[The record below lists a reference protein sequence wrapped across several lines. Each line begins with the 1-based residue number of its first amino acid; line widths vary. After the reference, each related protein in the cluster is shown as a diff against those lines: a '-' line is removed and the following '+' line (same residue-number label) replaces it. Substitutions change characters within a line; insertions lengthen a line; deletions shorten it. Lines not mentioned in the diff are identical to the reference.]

1 MHKKVALLV
10 KTTFISRVV
19 VEVPEDWNSTNAND
33 LWVGNEIPLH
43 GKLEDDIIKQTQAS
57 LSQCVKDGSNVFEN
71 IEEVLNDVECP
82 VDSDDLK

>member
-1 MHKKVALLV
+1 MSKKVALLV

-19 VEVPEDWNSTNAND
+19 VDVPDDWDSTNINN
-33 LWVGNEIPLH
+33 LWIGNEIPLH
-43 GKLEDDIIKQTQAS
+43 DKLENDIIKQTQANLKKS
-57 LSQCVKDGSNVFEN
+57 VEDGSNVFEN

>member
-1 MHKKVALLV
+1 MSKKVALLV

-19 VEVPEDWNSTNAND
+19 VDVPDDWNSTNAND
-33 LWVGNEIPLH
+33 LWTGNEIPLH
-43 GKLEDDIIKQTQAS
+43 GKLEDEITKQTQAS
-57 LSQCVKDGSNVFEN
+57 LKQCVEDGSNVFEN

>member
-1 MHKKVALLV
+1 MSKKVALLV

-19 VEVPEDWNSTNAND
+19 VDAPDDWDSTNAND

-43 GKLEDDIIKQTQAS
+43 GKLEDDVVKQTQAN
-57 LSQCVKDGSNVFEN
+57 LKKCVEDGSNVFEN
-71 IEEVLNDVECP
+71 IEEAINDVECP